1 MEIIRDRIRTKH
13 FVGRAVSQTTMEDD
27 FNVPDVKPDI
37 EQMIEETGELKI
49 TEARA
54 NDGKIV
60 IRGKLEFSVLY
71 IGSSIS
77 RPMQKMC
84 GSIPFEESMNMD
96 GVTDKDDIKVSWD
109 MEDLRTRMINS
120 RKISVRSIV
129 SFCVTASKT
138 EEEEMA
144 VDIKDGED
152 IYMLPKALDVSQI
165 HSQKKDIV
173 RIRREINVPA
183 TKPNIMEII
192 WDQVMIGSLDIK
204 VLDGRVN
211 VRGDFDVFIMYASQ
225 EGKNP
230 LQYFNH
236 PLDFDESVDC
246 AGAAEEMIGN
256 VEVKMIAREFNVKEN
271 EDGELRKIEAEI
283 VLELNMAVYEEKHI
297 KILADVYSNRKKL
310 EPVMKE
316 MIFDNILMKNQ
327 SVIKLAQKI
336 KIKNDQAKILQI
348 CQSDASVK
356 MDRME
361 IMKNGIM
368 VEGVVYAQILYIAA
382 DDKKPVNAI
391 KGTIPFSH
399 MIEIDGMKPQC
410 SFEMLPVLEQVSS
423 TMADSE
429 EIDIKA
435 ELYLNTIVFEQTR
448 TEMLSDIKVS
458 ALDYEALE
466 AMPGIVG
473 YVVHPGDTL
482 WKLAKQYYTTKERI
496 MSVNRLDSETL
507 SPRQKLVIVKED
519 QSIV

>member
-1 MEIIRDRIRTKH
+1 
-13 FVGRAVSQTTMEDD
+13 
-27 FNVPDVKPDI
+27 
-37 EQMIEETGELKI
+37 
-49 TEARA
+49 
-54 NDGKIV
+54 
-60 IRGKLEFSVLY
+60 
-71 IGSSIS
+71 
-77 RPMQKMC
+77 
-84 GSIPFEESMNMD
+84 
-96 GVTDKDDIKVSWD
+96 
-109 MEDLRTRMINS
+109 MINS

-183 TKPNIMEII
+183 AKPNIMEII

-225 EGKNP
+225 EEKNP

-236 PLDFDESVDC
+236 PLDFNESVDC
-246 AGAAEEMIGN
+246 AGATEEMIGN

-482 WKLAKQYYTTKERI
+482 WKLAKQFYTTKERI